1 MYLCNYSIH
10 GWSGPYVGGLALAD
24 KKSKTVAPSPKQSSF
39 ARSSWGLLCIFK
51 SGVRVVFCF
60 YSGFRVDGTI
70 PQRWFRWTPFLNH
83 ILGVVPSTLKP
94 LYWYLGPPAPQTHI
108 KNFSSVNPM
117 PALDNASISD
127 HHGHVFSKD
136 EWGLAPLS
144 SREHPSVVPWRRK
157 RWPTPSEESI
167 WSDEPVQELKKH
179 GDSGVG
185 CYHVLSIA
193 DRCAPVHYPLT
204 GWDSNTTPTCD
215 SC

>member
-1 MYLCNYSIH
+1 MVWALCWGFGFGRQEVQNSCPKPQAKQFCPIILGIVVH
-10 GWSGPYVGGLALAD
+10 LQVG
-24 KKSKTVAPSPKQSSF
+24 SQSCF
-39 ARSSWGLLCIFK
+39 LL
-51 SGVRVVFCF
+51 